1 MEGASAP
8 RNNGQSSKLDYKQ
21 KKATAQKSQ
30 TPKAPVSGDKSMA
43 VRAKPWK

>member
-8 RNNGQSSKLDYKQ
+8 RNNGQSSKLD
-21 KKATAQKSQ
+21 Q